1 MTWHIITGEYP
12 PAIGGVSSYT
22 QLVAEGLA
30 AAGDA
35 VHVWCPV
42 KRKQAAATRTASPC
56 IARSDSYHRPTSR
69 EPGDRSIHSLHRG
82 TCSYSGCRTPSA
94 IDR

>member
-35 VHVWCPV
+35 VHVWCPGETETGGGDANGV
-42 KRKQAAATRTASPC
+42 TV
-56 IARSDSYHRPTSR
+56 HRALGRLS
-69 EPGDRSIHSLHRG
+69 
-82 TCSYSGCRTPSA
+82 SA
-94 IDR
+94 DLQRAGR